1 MLHSCKY
8 CGRLH
13 EEYYICKKKPVT
25 KKKIDEAVRFRNTSD
40 WKNVREKI
48 KRRDNYF
55 CQICIR
61 NLYGTRRQYNF
72 ENLQVHHAVPINIDK
87 SLGLDSSN
95 LLTLCPMHHKK
106 CDSGEIPYERVKQI
120 IDEQEKETKLKLKPR
135 R

>member
-8 CGRLH
+8 CGRVH
-13 EEYYICKKKPVT
+13 EEDYICKKKPVT
-25 KKKIDEAVRFRNTSD
+25 KKKIDKAVKFRNTSD
-40 WKNVREKI
+40 WKNMREKI

-72 ENLQVHHAVPINIDK
+72 ENLQVHHAVPINK
-87 SLGLDSSN
+87 GKELSLDSSN

-106 CDSGEIPYERVKQI
+106 CDNGKIPYEKVKEI
-120 IDEQEKETKLKLKPR
+120 IDEQEKRDKA
-135 R
+135 